1 MIFEDA
7 CSFHSQ
13 FGRISLLSTAKSWYS
28 LEKWVELV
36 DQTWCSHLWSIWQRV
51 GDGQSMKLHGTSI
64 HVSSYP
70 CWLYTLP
77 NLAPFWMGSEW
88 CPTHFRC
95 VRAAHDI
102 FRFQIFIIVYSYM
115 IYPLYIFVFTYK
127 NIRYIYIFYIYA
139 TTYYCTAIY
148 FPVSSWYVQLWWH
161 SVIHLVRP
169 AGSWCCRCLRKGGC
183 SSEWPMTWPMNG

>member
-70 CWLYTLP
+70 CWFYTLT

-88 CPTHFRC
+88 CPTRFRC

-102 FRFQIFIIVYSYM
+102 FRFQILIIVYSYM

-127 NIRYIYIFYIYA
+127 NIRYIYFTYMLQHTIALQIIFLFLLDTFNFDGTVSYILSA
-139 TTYYCTAIY
+139 LPAHGVAD
-148 FPVSSWYVQLWWH
+148 VSGKVVVVQSGQWH
-161 SVIHLVRP
+161 GPWMV
-169 AGSWCCRCLRKGGC
+169 
-183 SSEWPMTWPMNG
+183 